1 MNYETLHLKLDGF
14 KKKFTLQLGG
24 FFLEKINFIR
34 GLMVDELYQKLIN
47 SN

>member
-24 FFLEKINFIR
+24 FLEKINFIR